1 LAIEEQNV
9 VALELAIEEK
19 NVAPSKLAIREQNA
33 VKIKELRIDERSSQC
48 KL

>member
-19 NVAPSKLAIREQNA
+19 DVAPSKLAIREQNA
-33 VKIKELRIDERSSQC
+33 AKIKELRIDETSSQC